1 MICTRKPRRRG
12 GGGSP
17 KTRVAGRESE
27 CAGILSPD
35 SAFDPAAVRS
45 WVEGPRLARYLADVL
60 LYRRAAFGPAVRRVK
75 YVRIAAADRAR
86 IGYFPI
92 AVLCRPAQPAPDT
105 PAGPG
110 AAMARVVWLSPET
123 AVKQVIHHDDLT
135 VAEYRLLPEVIER
148 GEAFEQHDRRR
159 LVVFHQPEGGRLYRA
174 IVKRTREGE
183 RFLTTFHR
191 ANHRDRQAIRRQLLN
206 GDG

>member
-1 MICTRKPRRRG
+1 MICTRKPRRRE

-60 LYRRAAFGPAVRRVK
+60 LYRRAAFGLAVRRVK

-92 AVLCRPAQPAPDT
+92 AVLCRPAQSAPDT
-105 PAGPG
+105 LAGPG

-135 VAEYRLLPEVIER
+135 VAEYRLLPDVIEH
-148 GEAFEQHDRRR
+148 GEVLGRDDGVRRF
-159 LVVFHQPEGGRLYRA
+159 VFHELEDGTLYRV
-174 IVKRTREGE
+174 IVKRAPDGHL
-183 RFLTTFHR
+183 FLATFHR
-191 ANHRDRQAIRRQLLN
+191 AKQRDRRSIRRRLLS
-206 GDG
+206 GDR